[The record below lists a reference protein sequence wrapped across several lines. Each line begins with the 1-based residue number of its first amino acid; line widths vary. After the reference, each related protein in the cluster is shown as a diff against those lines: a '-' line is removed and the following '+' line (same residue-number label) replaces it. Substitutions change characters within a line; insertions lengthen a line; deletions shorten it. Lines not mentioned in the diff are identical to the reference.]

1 MVLFLRNGH
10 AREALTALAEY
21 SVEATRDGRVLTVAV
36 QPHQKAD
43 VLNRLAHAGVERAHF
58 DVERLIWT
66 Q

>member
-1 MVLFLRNGH
+1 MS
-10 AREALTALAEY
+10 EALTALAEY

-43 VLNRLAHAGVERAHF
+43 VLNQLSRAGVELEDF